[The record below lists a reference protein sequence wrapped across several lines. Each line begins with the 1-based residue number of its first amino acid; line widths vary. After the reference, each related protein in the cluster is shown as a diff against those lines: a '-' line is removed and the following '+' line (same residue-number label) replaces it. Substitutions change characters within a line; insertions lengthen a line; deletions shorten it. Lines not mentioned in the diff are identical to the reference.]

1 MTFPRIPLLIAA
13 VMSASVAAPPLY
25 ADELVLV
32 PADMT
37 FDDAAFSVET
47 TIVGQGLQIEYTSHV
62 GEMLERT
69 RADMGSNVVL
79 FEQANIYLFCS
90 ARLSRDAMEADWRNI
105 GFCPYGLHV
114 IQRAGEDQV
123 YVGYMQRSAPG
134 MEAVN
139 AALADMVDEAVSF

>member
-69 RADMGSNVVL
+69 RADMGSNVVPVKDESPSPKSL
-79 FEQANIYLFCS
+79 ACS
-90 ARLSRDAMEADWRNI
+90 LEGRQQSEPDR
-105 GFCPYGLHV
+105 
-114 IQRAGEDQV
+114 QSGELRCTD
-123 YVGYMQRSAPG
+123 S
-134 MEAVN
+134 
-139 AALADMVDEAVSF
+139 